1 MVFVPL
7 QVGTSL
13 SFKGTGKGNHSK
25 IRKKGENANK
35 ALKRLGP
42 AKGIRLG
49 ITFHA
54 CLFTKALMGGRQSL
68 NTTHITVL
76 LGFIIEKE
84 MEETG
89 GAV

>member
-1 MVFVPL
+1 M
-7 QVGTSL
+7 

-25 IRKKGENANK
+25 IRKRGDNANK

-42 AKGIRLG
+42 AKGIRPR

-54 CLFTKALMGGRQSL
+54 CLFMKALIGGGKVSTQPISLFCSASSQSKRWRRQ
-68 NTTHITVL
+68 
-76 LGFIIEKE
+76 K
-84 MEETG
+84 